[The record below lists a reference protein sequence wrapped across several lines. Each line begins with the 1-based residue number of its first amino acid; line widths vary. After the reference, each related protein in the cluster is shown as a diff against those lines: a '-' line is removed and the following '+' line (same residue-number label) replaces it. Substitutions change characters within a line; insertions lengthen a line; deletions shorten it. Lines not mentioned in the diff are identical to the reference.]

1 MSDAHRFAKLYRQHS
16 LKIFRFALHMS
27 GSTAMAEEVTQ
38 ETFVILID
46 HPERFDPARGEMG
59 AFLFGVAR
67 NLVRRHLERER
78 RFECMEDTLEERFS
92 SNEDILGDLTR
103 RETKQLRLDLAN
115 SRVSATSP
123 ASGFG

>member
-1 MSDAHRFAKLYRQHS
+1 
-16 LKIFRFALHMS
+16 
-27 GSTAMAEEVTQ
+27 MAEEVTQ